1 MRVLVLSQY
10 YPPEPDPKI
19 HALGRDLQT
28 RGHRVR
34 VITGYPNYPQ
44 GRIYP
49 GWRQRPW
56 QRTSL
61 DGLDVVRLPLYPDHS
76 RSAVRRSLNY
86 LSFAASAS
94 VLGPFL
100 SGPADAMWVY
110 SAPLTIGIPAW
121 WTGAWRGIPF
131 VFNIHDMWPET
142 VAATGILNEG
152 RIVRLLER
160 LGRFIYRTAAEVTVV
175 SPGFRRLLIA
185 KGVPEDKVHFI
196 ANWADEEIYH
206 PVPRDEGLAARHG
219 LAGRF
224 NVVYGGNIGAAQA
237 LETLLEAAARLR
249 DLPSVQFVLIGEG
262 VEEKRLR
269 ARASALGL
277 DNVRFIGWQPEALMP
292 AFFAL
297 ADVVVMHLRREPLF
311 EITVPGKA
319 YAYLACGRPILCAV
333 AGDTA
338 DIVRDAGAGVTCPP
352 EDPAALARAVRAL
365 RAMPEPERRAMGE
378 SGHRAHLAKYSRAAL
393 VGRHEALLV
402 QAARSRKER
411 S

>member
-61 DGLDVVRLPLYPDHS
+61 DGLDVVRLPLYADHS

-94 VLGPFL
+94 VLAPFL
-100 SGPADAMWVY
+100 SGPGADAMWVY

-142 VAATGILNEG
+142 VAATGILHEG

-160 LGRFIYRTAAEVTVV
+160 LGRFIYRTAAAVTVV

-249 DLPSVQFVLIGEG
+249 DLPRVQFVLIGEG
-262 VEEKRLR
+262 RGGEKAPRQ
-269 ARASALGL
+269 G
-277 DNVRFIGWQPEALMP
+277 FG
-292 AFFAL
+292 
-297 ADVVVMHLRREPLF
+297 
-311 EITVPGKA
+311 
-319 YAYLACGRPILCAV
+319 
-333 AGDTA
+333 
-338 DIVRDAGAGVTCPP
+338 AGA
-352 EDPAALARAVRAL
+352 RQRAL
-365 RAMPEPERRAMGE
+365 
-378 SGHRAHLAKYSRAAL
+378 HRL
-393 VGRHEALLV
+393 
-402 QAARSRKER
+402 AARGAHARVLR
-411 S
+411 PGRCRGHAPPPRAPV